1 MNIMREQSELFG
13 LIWRPL
19 WQPFRLRVNDII
31 RIGGRLCRV
40 IRVTECAAVVI
51 MNRPAREFTTRF
63 DKHVRFQPSPTTFR
77 ISSDSE
83 VEILN
88 RKTRRPKKHARS
100 SITERKE
107 CCATP

>member
-1 MNIMREQSELFG
+1 MNIIREQSELFG

-19 WQPFRLRVNDII
+19 WLPFRLRVNDIL

-51 MNRPAREFTTRF
+51 MNRPTREFTTRF
-63 DKHVRFQPSPTTFR
+63 DKHVRFQPPPITFR
-77 ISSDSE
+77 ISADSE

-88 RKTRRPKKHARS
+88 RKSRKPKKRQLG

-107 CCATP
+107 CCATH